1 MRKFNPLQHLRIRY
15 KLLFS
20 YSLVFVLAIALGYSS
35 IYYLVRNTLENNI
48 ENELNNSTA
57 SILNTVRSS
66 VTVSIKSHLRAMT
79 LKNREIADH
88 FYRQYKMGKLTEA
101 EAKAQATAVLLS
113 QTIEGMTYLYCLDSK
128 GVIVVH
134 PQQALLKR
142 NVSDFEFVR
151 KQKSMREGYL
161 EYDWKNPDEAKAKPK
176 ALYMT
181 YFAPWDWIITATS
194 YREEF
199 NRLINVNDFRD
210 SILSPRFGKTGY
222 SFIVDSKG
230 NVVIHPKI
238 DEKNIFNEKDAN
250 GRYFIQ
256 EMCQRKNGKIIY
268 SWKNPDE
275 STPRPKFVI
284 FNYIPELD
292 WIVASSSYLDEFYAP
307 LGTVRNIIFFTVII
321 SLLLFIPITLR
332 ISSSI
337 TRPIQNLMDR
347 FATGATGDFSVR
359 MNNASRDEMGQ
370 LASYFNTFMEW
381 LEKYSRNLQDEIK
394 EHKQTQE
401 ALRHSE
407 EVFSKAFQSSP
418 NSICI
423 ASLAT
428 KRFISI
434 NETFLR
440 LTGYTAEDVLGK
452 TPVELQLFTSRED
465 TLMLGTQ
472 LESKEH
478 LRSKEV
484 ELRTK
489 SGEIRTCLLSGEW
502 IELRGGQCI
511 LTTIE
516 DITEWRR
523 LEQEVMN
530 IADGVRQKI
539 GQDLH
544 DDLCAHLI
552 GIEVLSK
559 VLSDKEKDL
568 AGGNNVY
575 AEKIRSLISE
585 AVEKTRGLA
594 RGLCPVHMMAS
605 GLESALMELAENTE
619 KTFGVTCLFEC
630 DEPVLINDN
639 ALATHLFYIAQ
650 EATQNAIKHGKA
662 NLINIDLSS
671 SGGKITL
678 RITDNGSGISNA
690 GSTKGMG
697 LRIMSYRA
705 KMIHAELNIE
715 DGPDGGTIVACTLRN
730 PEEKDRKQV

>member
-256 EMCQRKNGKIIY
+256 EMCQSKNGKIIY

>member
-1 MRKFNPLQHLRIRY
+1 MSKFHPLRHLRIRY

-35 IYYLVRNTLENNI
+35 IYYLVRKTIETNI

-66 VTVSIKSHLRAMT
+66 VTVSIKSHLRAMA
-79 LKNREIADH
+79 LKNREIAYH
-88 FYRQYKMGKLTEA
+88 FYRQYKMGKLTQA
-101 EAKAQATAVLLS
+101 QAKAQATAVLLS
-113 QTIEGMTYLYCLDSK
+113 QTIEGMTYLYCIDSK

-134 PQQALLKR
+134 PKQNLLKK
-142 NVSDFEFVR
+142 NVSDYEFVR
-151 KQKSMREGYL
+151 EQKSKKEGYL
-161 EYDWKNPDEAKAKPK
+161 EYDWKNPDEAKPKPK

-222 SFIVDSKG
+222 SFIIDSKG
-230 NVVIHPKI
+230 NVVIHPVI
-238 DEKNIFNEKDAN
+238 EEKNIFNEKDAN
-250 GRYFIQ
+250 GHYFIQ

-268 SWKNPDE
+268 DWKNPGE
-275 STPRPKFVI
+275 TISRTKFVI

-307 LGTVRNIIFFTVII
+307 LVTVRNIIFFTVII

-337 TRPIQNLMDR
+337 TKPIQNLMDR

-359 MNNASRDEMGQ
+359 MNNTSRDEMGQ

-381 LEKYSRNLQDEIK
+381 LEQYSRNLQDEIK

-407 EVFSKAFQSSP
+407 EIFSKAFQSSP

-423 ASLAT
+423 ASLTT

-440 LTGYTAEDVLGK
+440 LTGYTAEEVLGR
-452 TPVELQLFTSRED
+452 TPVELKLFTSRED
-465 TLMLGTQ
+465 SLTLGNQ
-472 LESKEH
+472 LERKEH

-489 SGEIRTCLLSGEW
+489 SGETRTCLLSGEW
-502 IELRGGQCI
+502 IELRGEQCI
-511 LTTIE
+511 LATIE

-559 VLSDKEKDL
+559 VLSDKEKYL
-568 AGGNNVY
+568 AGGNNAY

-619 KTFGVTCLFEC
+619 KTFGITCLFEC

-662 NLINIDLSS
+662 KLIKIGLSS

-678 RITDNGSGISNA
+678 QITDDGSGIINPVSA
-690 GSTKGMG
+690 KGMG

-715 DGPDGGTIVACTLRN
+715 SGPGGGTIVSCLLRN
-730 PEEKDRKQV
+730 PEEKDRKQI